1 MSYSHKP
8 RLHSIENILLTH
20 AMGGDVS
27 RKQNDAV
34 YEEALQ
40 LIGHALNGD
49 EGFSDVDAPFLCA
62 ALHYWYDELLKKVS
76 LNGTEDLLAAASA
89 YTLMK
94 RLFPSETARVGGDK

>member
-34 YEEALQ
+34 YELS
-40 LIGHALNGD
+40 LIHI
-49 EGFSDVDAPFLCA
+49 
-62 ALHYWYDELLKKVS
+62 
-76 LNGTEDLLAAASA
+76 
-89 YTLMK
+89 
-94 RLFPSETARVGGDK
+94 